1 MTRFYKIRI
10 RDRARD
16 KNYTLEVPEDT
27 YILQSAENQG
37 VELPFSCRNG
47 ACTTCAVR
55 VLSGEIYQPE
65 AMGLS
70 PELRS
75 KGYALLCVSYPLSN
89 LEVETQDEDE
99 VYELQF
105 GRYFGKGKVR
115 AGLPLDED

>member
-1 MTRFYKIRI
+1 MTRSYTIKIHNRQTG
-10 RDRARD
+10 DRHTVR
-16 KNYTLEVPEDT
+16 VPEDR

-55 VLSGEIYQPE
+55 VKTGEIYQPE

-70 PELRS
+70 PDLR
-75 KGYALLCVSYPLSN
+75 KRGYALLCVSYARCD

-99 VYELQF
+99 VYEL
-105 GRYFGKGKVR
+105 RS
-115 AGLPLDED
+115 